1 MKINYLYEAGV
12 FGSYKK
18 ATAQSNLSMVK
29 KDLAIEAKNIY

>member
-18 ATAQSNLSMVK
+18 ATKQANISNVK
-29 KDLAIEAKNIY
+29 KGFG